1 MSASTPHSA
10 SGRSASLPALIA
22 GFACIYLVW
31 GSTYLGIRFAV
42 ETLPPF
48 LMAGSRFVLAGSLLW
63 LIMIGRGAPRPTIA
77 QFRGAAIIGAIMLAG
92 GNGLVSWSEQWI
104 PSGVAAL
111 IVGTVPLWMVLF
123 DWWIGSGKRP
133 NALVIGGLI
142 VGFAGVGILAF
153 ETGSGGGAESSV
165 HIVPILALLLA
176 CVFWAFGSLRSK
188 RVDQGSS
195 LLVASAMQMIGGGL
209 AMLTIGTSV
218 GEWGAFDPAGV
229 SARSVL
235 ALVYLIVIGALVGY
249 STYVWLLKVASPTA
263 VSTYAYVNPIVAVF
277 LGATLGA
284 ETITGGTVIAG
295 AMIVSAVMLMTIRR
309 RKPLPAGQ
317 ASAVPADGA
326 DMLDPEQCENEG
338 EASEPAV
345 ERNEP
350 CGCGVA
356 GCRRQ

>member
-1 MSASTPHSA
+1 MAGPASPVTSA
-10 SGRSASLPALIA
+10 RSAGLPALVA

-31 GSTYLGIRFAV
+31 GSTYLGIKFAV

-48 LMAGSRFVLAGSLLW
+48 LMAGSRFVTAGIILW
-63 LIMIGRGAPRPTIA
+63 AIMAMRGAPRPTLA

-92 GNGLVSWSEQWI
+92 GNGLVSWAEQWV
-104 PSGVAAL
+104 PSGIAAL

-142 VGFAGVGILAF
+142 VGFAGVGLLAF
-153 ETGSGGGAESSV
+153 ETGSGGSSEESV
-165 HIVPILALLLA
+165 PVLPILALLLA

-188 RVDQGSS
+188 RVDQGTS

-209 AMLTIGTSV
+209 AMLMIGTSV
-218 GEWGAFDPAGV
+218 GEWAAFDPAGV
-229 SARSVL
+229 STRSVL
-235 ALVYLIVIGALVGY
+235 ALVYLVVIGALVGY

-284 ETITGGTVIAG
+284 ETITGGTVLAG
-295 AMIVSAVMLMTIRR
+295 AMIVSAVALMTIRR

-317 ASAVPADGA
+317 GSAVPADNA
-326 DMLDPEQCENEG
+326 AVLEPEQCENA
-338 EASEPAV
+338 ASPVEPSAA
-345 ERNEP
+345 
-350 CGCGVA
+350 GAA
-356 GCRRQ
+356 GCRR